1 MKNKQVYIDL
11 LNKALTV
18 PEQKGICFYTIQ
30 DELINLLNKSKS
42 QSLYTKQLTYLDTQ
56 FNKYYSNGGLHSDDL
71 IKKIKD
77 TIAILNTPL
86 KELEDIETA
95 IQRQLELDEYNK
107 ELPLKLLEL
116 LAEADELCIEYKVVK
131 EKGKLTILFYRKSTK
146 YGADDII
153 SLSGEPIEYYELE
166 NFISTIKDYYKK
178 EQQKADLIAAAK
190 AKLTDEE
197 KELLGL

>member
-95 IQRQLELDEYNK
+95 IQRQLELDEYHK

-116 LAEADELCIEYKVVK
+116 LAKADELGIEYKVVK
-131 EKGKLTILFYRKSTK
+131 EKGKLTILFYRKNTK
-146 YGADDII
+146 YGADAII

>member
-71 IKKIKD
+71 IKK
-77 TIAILNTPL
+77 N
-86 KELEDIETA
+86 
-95 IQRQLELDEYNK
+95 
-107 ELPLKLLEL
+107 
-116 LAEADELCIEYKVVK
+116 
-131 EKGKLTILFYRKSTK
+131 
-146 YGADDII
+146 
-153 SLSGEPIEYYELE
+153 
-166 NFISTIKDYYKK
+166 
-178 EQQKADLIAAAK
+178 
-190 AKLTDEE
+190 
-197 KELLGL
+197 

>member
-95 IQRQLELDEYNK
+95 IQRQLELDEYHK
-107 ELPLKLLEL
+107 SLPLKLLQL
-116 LAEADELCIEYKVVK
+116 MADSLMPSASVLSHVDEDEKGLYVCFRIPYFDFDDSIRRYDEYLVFLNGYPSEYDYVESLIKDHYEKVNKIK
-131 EKGKLTILFYRKSTK
+131 EKVRRRNSKS
-146 YGADDII
+146 
-153 SLSGEPIEYYELE
+153 
-166 NFISTIKDYYKK
+166 
-178 EQQKADLIAAAK
+178 
-190 AKLTDEE
+190 
-197 KELLGL
+197 

>member
-95 IQRQLELDEYNK
+95 IQRQLELDEYHK

-116 LAEADELCIEYKVVK
+116 LAEADELGIEYKVVK

-146 YGADDII
+146 YGADAII

-166 NFISTIKDYYKK
+166 NFISTIKDYIKK

-197 KELLGL
+197 KKLLGL